1 LEGGYPSGKRK
12 YIVQYRTKDN
22 RQRREVIGQHGVLTT
37 EKARDIAR
45 DILAD
50 ARKGRDPAAEKRAKR
65 EAPTVRD
72 LAQDYLERHALPNKR
87 PASAADDRAMLNR
100 LVLPKLGSTKVA
112 TVRRPDIEKLHN
124 KLPKR

>member
-50 ARKGRDPAAEKRAKR
+50 VRKGRDPAGEKRAKR

-72 LAQDYLERHALPNKR
+72 LAQE
-87 PASAADDRAMLNR
+87 
-100 LVLPKLGSTKVA
+100 PKLSNDIWGSLKACFGTA
-112 TVRRPDIEKLHN
+112 ETYAPSA
-124 KLPKR
+124 